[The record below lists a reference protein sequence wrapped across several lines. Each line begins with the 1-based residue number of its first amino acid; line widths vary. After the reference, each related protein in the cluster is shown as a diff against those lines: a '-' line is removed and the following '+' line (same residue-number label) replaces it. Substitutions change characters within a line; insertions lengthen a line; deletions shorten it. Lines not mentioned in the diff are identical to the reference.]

1 MRNRSMF
8 AHDPLNIK
16 TYAIQQT
23 EESLPPEQQK
33 PESESDRLERA
44 RRYSRIRIK
53 LTIVSTILFF
63 AVTLLLVSLGVTR
76 WMEDVSYGV
85 SSSPYLA
92 LLVFAVIFG
101 IVNSIINFPLKVY
114 SGFILEHRFGLS
126 NQSFI
131 AWMWDGLKGML
142 VGSVIGMPILLIFY
156 YFLRTYETNWWLPVG
171 IIMIIFSVILARLAP
186 TIIFPLFYKFKPLD
200 DGELKERILKRC
212 REAGMNVK
220 GIFQFDMSTKTK
232 KANAAFAGI
241 GKAKRIILG
250 DTLLDEFNHDEIDV
264 VFSHE
269 LGHYKLGHIKR
280 MMAVSIV
287 STMAAL
293 FIAAQLYALSIGWF
307 GFESVT
313 QLAALPL
320 LTIWMGLYGLL
331 SGPIDNWL
339 SRRHEYKADRFAL
352 EMTGNKEAFKSTM
365 TKLAEMNLSDPE
377 PPRWVEVLFHSH
389 PTIKKRIKAAEE
401 IL

>member
-1 MRNRSMF
+1 MF
-8 AHDPLNIK
+8 AHDPLN
-16 TYAIQQT
+16 TTQQTAQQT
-23 EESLPPEQQK
+23 EESLPPNQTN
-33 PESESDRLERA
+33 PGTDDGRLDRA
-44 RRYSRIRIK
+44 RQYSRIRVK
-53 LTIVSTILFF
+53 LSIFSTILFF
-63 AVTLLLVSLGVTR
+63 IVTLLFVSLGITR
-76 WMEDVSYGV
+76 WMEGMSYGV
-85 SSSPYLA
+85 TSSPYLA
-92 LLVFAVIFG
+92 LLVFAVVFG
-101 IVNSIINFPLKVY
+101 FLNSVFTFPLRIY

-126 NQSFI
+126 NQSFG
-131 AWMWDGLKGML
+131 AWLWDGVKGML
-142 VGSVIGMPILLIFY
+142 VGAVIGMPVLLLFY

-171 IIMIIFSVILARLAP
+171 IMMIVFSVILARIAP
-186 TIIFPLFYKFKPLD
+186 TIIFPIFYKFKPLD

-212 REAGMNVK
+212 KEAGMNVK

-250 DTLLDEFNHDEIDV
+250 DTLLEEFNHDEIDV

-280 MMAVSIV
+280 MMAVGIV
-287 STMAAL
+287 GTLAAL

-307 GFESVT
+307 GFESIT

-331 SGPIDNWL
+331 TGPIDNWL
-339 SRRHEYKADRFAL
+339 SRRHEYQADRFAL
-352 EMTGNKEAFKSTM
+352 EMTRNKEAFKSTM
-365 TKLAEMNLSDPE
+365 TKLASMNLSDPE
-377 PPRWVEVLFHSH
+377 PPRWVEVIFHSH

-401 IL
+401 VI

>member
-1 MRNRSMF
+1 MF
-8 AHDPLNIK
+8 SNDPLNTTTK
-16 TYAIQQT
+16 TVEQT
-23 EESLPPEQQK
+23 KESLPPNQPN
-33 PESESDRLERA
+33 PETDADRLKRA
-44 RRYSRIRIK
+44 RQYSRIRVK
-53 LTIVSTILFF
+53 LGIFSTILFF
-63 AVTLLLVSLGVTR
+63 TITLLFVSLGITR
-76 WMEDVSYGV
+76 WIEGLSFGV
-85 SSSPYLA
+85 TTSPYLA
-92 LLVFAVIFG
+92 LLVFSAIFG
-101 IVNSIINFPLKVY
+101 FLNSIITLPLRIY
-114 SGFILEHRFGLS
+114 SGFTLEHRFGLS
-126 NQSFI
+126 NQSFV
-131 AWMWDGLKGML
+131 AWLWDGVKGML
-142 VGSVIGMPILLIFY
+142 VGVVIGTPILLLFY

-171 IIMIIFSVILARLAP
+171 IIMIVFSVILARLAP
-186 TIIFPLFYKFKPLD
+186 TLIFPLFYKFKPLA

-212 REAGMNVK
+212 NQAGMSVK
-220 GIFQFDMSTKTK
+220 GIFQFDMSKKTK

-250 DTLLDEFNHDEIDV
+250 DTLLEKFNHDEIDL

-280 MMAVSIV
+280 MMAVGVV

-331 SGPIDNWL
+331 TGPIDNWL
-339 SRRHEYKADRFAL
+339 SRRHEYQADRFAL
-352 EMTGNKEAFKSTM
+352 GMTGNKDAFISTM
-365 TKLAEMNLSDPE
+365 NKLASMNLSDPE

-389 PTIKKRIKAAEE
+389 PTIKKRIQAAEE
-401 IL
+401 VL

>member
-1 MRNRSMF
+1 MF
-8 AHDPLNIK
+8 ANDPLNTTPK
-16 TYAIQQT
+16 TVKET
-23 EESLPPEQQK
+23 EEPLPPNQPN
-33 PESESDRLERA
+33 PEKDSDRLERA
-44 RRYSRIRIK
+44 KQYSKIRVK
-53 LTIVSTILFF
+53 LGIFSTILFF
-63 AVTLLLVSLGVTR
+63 TITLLFVSLGITR
-76 WMEDVSYGV
+76 WIEGISYDVT
-85 SSSPYLA
+85 SSPYVA
-92 LLVFAVIFG
+92 LLVFSVIFG
-101 IVNSIINFPLKVY
+101 FLNSVLTLPLRIY

-126 NQSFI
+126 NQSFF
-131 AWMWDGLKGML
+131 AWLWDGVKGML
-142 VGSVIGMPILLIFY
+142 IGVIIGTPILLLFY

-171 IIMIIFSVILARLAP
+171 IIMIVFSVILARLAP
-186 TIIFPLFYKFKPLD
+186 TLIFPLFYKFKPID

-212 REAGMNVK
+212 NQAGMSVK

-241 GKAKRIILG
+241 GKTKRIILG
-250 DTLLDEFNHDEIDV
+250 DTLLEKFNHDEIDV

-280 MMAVSIV
+280 MMAVGVV

-293 FIAAQLYALSIGWF
+293 FIAAQLYAISIGWF

-331 SGPIDNWL
+331 TGPIDNRL
-339 SRRHEYKADRFAL
+339 SRRHEYQADRFAL
-352 EMTGNKEAFKSTM
+352 EMTKNKDAFISTM
-365 TKLAEMNLSDPE
+365 NKLASMNLSDPE

-389 PTIKKRIKAAEE
+389 PTIKKRIQAAEE

>member
-1 MRNRSMF
+1 MF
-8 AHDPLNIK
+8 ANDPLNTTPK
-16 TYAIQQT
+16 TVKET
-23 EESLPPEQQK
+23 EEPLPPNQPN
-33 PESESDRLERA
+33 PEKDSDRLERA
-44 RRYSRIRIK
+44 KQYSKIRVK
-53 LTIVSTILFF
+53 LGIFSTILFF
-63 AVTLLLVSLGVTR
+63 TITLLFVSLGITR
-76 WMEDVSYGV
+76 WIEGISYHV
-85 SSSPYLA
+85 TSSPYVA
-92 LLVFAVIFG
+92 LLVFSVIFG
-101 IVNSIINFPLKVY
+101 FLNSVLTLPLRIY

-126 NQSFI
+126 NQSFF
-131 AWMWDGLKGML
+131 AWLWDGVKGML
-142 VGSVIGMPILLIFY
+142 IGVIIGTPILLLFY

-171 IIMIIFSVILARLAP
+171 IIMIVFSVILARLAP
-186 TIIFPLFYKFKPLD
+186 TLIFPLFYKFKPID

-212 REAGMNVK
+212 NQAGMSVK

-241 GKAKRIILG
+241 GKTKRIILG
-250 DTLLDEFNHDEIDV
+250 DTLLEKFNHDEIDV

-280 MMAVSIV
+280 MMAVGVV

-293 FIAAQLYALSIGWF
+293 FIAAQLYAISIGWF

-331 SGPIDNWL
+331 TGPIDNRL
-339 SRRHEYKADRFAL
+339 SRRHEYQADRFAL
-352 EMTGNKEAFKSTM
+352 EMTKNKDAFISTM
-365 TKLAEMNLSDPE
+365 NKLASMNLSDPE

-389 PTIKKRIKAAEE
+389 PTIKKRIQAAEE